1 MLRFGALAETACS
14 ERCWWLSA
22 SARGQRAGI
31 EKPWTALAPSVNG
44 MCFMFGASEEQ
55 KHRAFGLTGEA
66 EHEELAGV
74 GETPVSV
81 PAAEDWP
88 QD

>member
-1 MLRFGALAETACS
+1 
-14 ERCWWLSA
+14 
-22 SARGQRAGI
+22 
-31 EKPWTALAPSVNG
+31 

-55 KHRAFGLTGEA
+55 KLRALGLTGEA
-66 EHEELAGV
+66 EHQELTGV

-81 PAAEDWP
+81 PVAEDWP

>member
-1 MLRFGALAETACS
+1 
-14 ERCWWLSA
+14 
-22 SARGQRAGI
+22 
-31 EKPWTALAPSVNG
+31 

-55 KHRAFGLTGEA
+55 KRRALGLTGEA

-74 GETPVSV
+74 GEPPVSV

>member
-1 MLRFGALAETACS
+1 
-14 ERCWWLSA
+14 
-22 SARGQRAGI
+22 
-31 EKPWTALAPSVNG
+31 
-44 MCFMFGASEEQ
+44 MCFMFGASKEQ
-55 KHRAFGLTGEA
+55 VHRVLGLTDEA
-66 EHEELAGV
+66 EHQELTGV

>member
-1 MLRFGALAETACS
+1 
-14 ERCWWLSA
+14 
-22 SARGQRAGI
+22 
-31 EKPWTALAPSVNG
+31 

-55 KHRAFGLTGEA
+55 VHRALGLIEA
-66 EHEELAGV
+66 EHEEPTGV
-74 GETPVSV
+74 EKTPVTV